1 MILSEKL
8 IMLRKKNGWSQ
19 EELAMKMDISR
30 QSVSKWESGSSLP
43 DLDKIIK
50 LSQIFDV
57 STDFLLKDSLEYE
70 DNDPEHEKY
79 ENKTKMVSLEEAN
92 RFMDLTAKMAW
103 RFALAATACVF
114 SPVVLILLGGMSE
127 YYGGFSED
135 TAGGIGV
142 IVLLLIIG
150 GAVASFILNG
160 MQLEKYE
167 HLEKEVFSLQYGVE
181 GIVRKKKEE
190 FESTHRICVAVGVT
204 LCIISAIPLLI
215 AAAFQ
220 ASELILVYCVDL
232 LLIIVSAAVYLFV
245 WSGMI
250 FGSYQKLLQEG
261 DYTEEKKEREK
272 KISPVA
278 GIYWCI
284 ITAIYLWFSLST
296 MDWERT
302 WIIWPV
308 AGVLFGAVCGIINM
322 IHGKSSK

>member
-1 MILSEKL
+1 
-8 IMLRKKNGWSQ
+8 
-19 EELAMKMDISR
+19 
-30 QSVSKWESGSSLP
+30 
-43 DLDKIIK
+43 
-50 LSQIFDV
+50 
-57 STDFLLKDSLEYE
+57 
-70 DNDPEHEKY
+70 
-79 ENKTKMVSLEEAN
+79 
-92 RFMDLTAKMAW
+92 
-103 RFALAATACVF
+103 
-114 SPVVLILLGGMSE
+114 
-127 YYGGFSED
+127 
-135 TAGGIGV
+135 
-142 IVLLLIIG
+142 
-150 GAVASFILNG
+150 

-167 HLEKEVFSLQYGVE
+167 YLEKEVFSLQYGVE

-250 FGSYQKLLQEG
+250 SGSYQKLLQEG

-278 GIYWCI
+278 G
-284 ITAIYLWFSLST
+284 
-296 MDWERT
+296 
-302 WIIWPV
+302 
-308 AGVLFGAVCGIINM
+308 VLFGAICGIINM

>member
-1 MILSEKL
+1 
-8 IMLRKKNGWSQ
+8 
-19 EELAMKMDISR
+19 
-30 QSVSKWESGSSLP
+30 
-43 DLDKIIK
+43 
-50 LSQIFDV
+50 
-57 STDFLLKDSLEYE
+57 
-70 DNDPEHEKY
+70 
-79 ENKTKMVSLEEAN
+79 
-92 RFMDLTAKMAW
+92 
-103 RFALAATACVF
+103 
-114 SPVVLILLGGMSE
+114 
-127 YYGGFSED
+127 
-135 TAGGIGV
+135 
-142 IVLLLIIG
+142 
-150 GAVASFILNG
+150 

-167 HLEKEVFSLQYGVE
+167 YLEKEVFSLQYGVE

-215 AAAFQ
+215 AAFQ

-250 FGSYQKLLQEG
+250 SGSYQKLLQEG

-308 AGVLFGAVCGIINM
+308 AGVLFGAICGIINM

>member
-79 ENKTKMVSLEEAN
+79 ENKIRMVSLEEAN
-92 RFMDLTAKMAW
+92 RFMDLTTKMAW
-103 RFALAATACVF
+103 KFALAATACVF

-142 IVLLLIIG
+142 IVLLLIVG

-167 HLEKEVFSLQYGVE
+167 YLEKEVFSLQYGVE

-215 AAAFQ
+215 AAFQ

-250 FGSYQKLLQEG
+250 SGSYQKLLQEG

-278 GIYWCI
+278 GVYWCI

-296 MDWERT
+296 MDWEKT

-308 AGVLFGAVCGIINM
+308 AGVLFGAICGIINM